1 MKFLFT
7 IKILEI
13 LDVLMI
19 KRVLFY
25 CAGNTC
31 RSPFAEAYAKWL
43 KRSKFKR
50 ELQEVEFDS
59 AGIYHYYETAQP
71 GTVNYL
77 MSKGIDISD
86 FTTKKINSQLLE
98 SQDLILGFEQKHH
111 INKLKRK
118 FKNIKGID
126 EKAFLLLAYAGEKDN
141 LEIEDPFY
149 LPQEEYNKILERIEK
164 GVLKV
169 IKKIIEI
176 NKVK

>member
-1 MKFLFT
+1 
-7 IKILEI
+7 
-13 LDVLMI
+13 MI

-43 KRSKFKR
+43 KKTHYKK
-50 ELQEVEFDS
+50 ELKDVQFDS

-77 MSKGIDISD
+77 KSKGIDMSD
-86 FTTKKINSQLLE
+86 FVTKKIDSELLE
-98 SQDLILGFEQKHH
+98 KQDLKLGFEQKHH

-118 FKNIKGID
+118 FKDVKGID
-126 EKAFLLLAYAGEKDN
+126 GKVFLLLEYAGEKDE

-149 LPQEEYNKILERIEK
+149 LPQEKYNKILERIEK

-169 IKKIIEI
+169 IEIIIELNRRYI
-176 NKVK
+176 NS